1 MSWFMTADT
10 AEFLS
15 VTGEFL
21 RAEAA
26 RNSVMLT
33 VTADLE
39 AAGPGAGDDG
49 TLFGWQRPQAGPL
62 TAAFMHTPGYPVML
76 SGMSETAAA
85 ELARDLTAARH
96 GVPGINGAQQAADAF
111 TAAWRDRTGDAVTV
125 QRRMRLFRLARLVPP
140 APPPEGS

>member
-1 MSWFMTADT
+1 MNWFMTAGT

-39 AAGPGAGDDG
+39 AARPGADDDG
-49 TLFGWQRPQAGPL
+49 MLFGWQRPEEGPP

-76 SGMSETAAA
+76 SAMSETAAA
-85 ELARDLTAARH
+85 ELARDR
-96 GVPGINGAQQAADAF
+96 P
-111 TAAWRDRTGDAVTV
+111 
-125 QRRMRLFRLARLVPP
+125 
-140 APPPEGS
+140 